1 MDEMKLVEDWLKGL
15 IDWADLP
22 VNVQEAVEEAMVAY
36 VDEAGEDDAASETVE
51 EPFTAEIVKGTREQ
65 PSDANL
71 ELLHK
76 ADNEHRFTLGPWYI
90 PDRYDAHGE
99 WTDADELQKSLWEY
113 VKSGDRGIRLQH
125 NKDIVA
131 GEWLEAMSFPVPVTI
146 GMTKDANSK
155 QVEYPAGTVFLGVQ
169 WKPWAWELVKAG
181 KIQGFSIGG
190 AAARIDMSMPDAI
203 AKASFAGDRSAAGRY
218 AANQRWQGS
227 PAQQRVSERVA
238 SAMGY
243 AGMEMAARMNA
254 ARSRKLEREQRGE
267 KMPTLIDRLK
277 TYFSEEY
284 TNPKPL
290 YQVEAELYGND
301 AKRASPRRSR
311 NTLALAMGK
320 SVEEL
325 MAEMRVT
332 ARITD
337 FKKAQGFGGNRSDAG
352 RYAAQQ
358 RWKGHNK
365 AQPAK
370 ATAPVKADVVTDD
383 ATEALNALR
392 EGKTVS
398 LGSVEEVNTL
408 IKEMNDFVQEAKKK
422 GDKVKLNLCQV
433 SVPGTNLFCGSSLKD
448 DQGQPIP
455 RDKMPQLAGK
465 PKAGSPAADASKFP
479 VDKDGEVNVGDAFVK
494 YLQEK
499 GVETREGQVP
509 VAQLKASQSEL
520 KGKTV
525 AFMMSP
531 KGQKAVDLEEQS
543 IFVSSD
549 GYVIDGHHRWA
560 AKVGLDARDGT
571 LGGKKIKVRVIN
583 MPIKQVLV
591 EANAFTSAMGIEPK
605 SA

>member
-15 IDWADLP
+15 VDWADLP

-51 EPFTAEIVKGTREQ
+51 EPFTAEIVKEAGQE

-99 WTDADELQKSLWEY
+99 WTDANELQKSLWEY

-254 ARSRKLEREQRGE
+254 ARSRKMEREQRGE
-267 KMPTLIDRLK
+267 KIPSLIERLK

-290 YQVEAELYGND
+290 YQVEADRYAAD
-301 AKRASPRRSR
+301 AKRISARRGR

-358 RWKGHNK
+358 RWKGHTK

-408 IKEMNDFVQEAKKK
+408 IKEMNDFVQEAAKK
-422 GDKVKLNLCQV
+422 GEKVKLNLCQV

-499 GVETREGQVP
+499 GIETREGQVP

-560 AKVGLDARDGT
+560 AKVGLDSRDGK